1 MTLEITGKLKQ
12 FLTPQT
18 GEKKD
23 GSGQWI
29 KQSFLVDTEERY
41 NNLYCFE
48 VFGDEKVEN
57 LTKYQKEGD
66 LVTVE
71 FNVSTNEYKGNY
83 YTTLSAWKISKGAN
97 DVQVNEPKEVPHHGN
112 FPNNNDETDLPF

>member
-1 MTLEITGKLKQ
+1 MSLEVTGKLKE
-12 FLTPQT
+12 FLDPQT
-18 GEKKD
+18 GQKKD

-29 KQSFLVDTEERY
+29 KRSFLVDTEEKY
-41 NNLYCFE
+41 NNLFCFE

-66 LVTVE
+66 TVTVE

-97 DVQVNEPKEVPHHGN
+97 DVQVNEPQHLGAKAEN
-112 FPNNNDETDLPF
+112 EDLPF

>member
-1 MTLEITGKLKQ
+1 MSLEIKGKLKQ

-23 GSGQWI
+23 GSGQWV
-29 KQSFLVDTEERY
+29 KQSFLVDTEEKY

-48 VFGDEKVEN
+48 VFGDEKVKI

-66 LVTVE
+66 IVTVE

-83 YTTLSAWKISKGAN
+83 YTTLSAWKISKTDAN
-97 DVQVNEPKEVPHHGN
+97 NVEVNAPVFEPAPALVEPEN
-112 FPNNNDETDLPF
+112 DLPFS

>member
-1 MTLEITGKLKQ
+1 MGLEVTGKLKQ

-18 GEKKD
+18 GVKKD
-23 GSGQWI
+23 GSGNWT
-29 KQSFLVDTEERY
+29 KQSFLVETDSQY

-48 VFGDEKVEN
+48 VFGEEKVSN

-71 FNVSTNEYKGNY
+71 FNVTTNEYNGNY
-83 YTTLSAWKISKGAN
+83 YTTLSAWKISKQGN
-97 DVQVNEPKEVPHHGN
+97 ITIEQKEAIAQTGFAPEDDDDG
-112 FPNNNDETDLPF
+112 LPF